1 MSSPESTA
9 ELRNLLV
16 EGAKTSEHLLHR
28 LEHDANPVEIVGL
41 LEALALVDERR
52 MRLLEDFRKRASSL
66 RKREEER
73 SIRQFV
79 LRALDQIGVPQT
91 TGFLEDY
98 LYATELVEAKSRG
111 MGALR
116 RDEYRAWARLR
127 DQPRVAYVAPCLD
140 EEGRA
145 VPRWMSRTDWPLER
159 RLVVHDAEELW
170 KVRRL
175 LALVE
180 AYQSSDPDSEALF
193 VPLLDRYAHE
203 VCDNQHEAAE
213 GPAWFEAVAQA
224 ARDRRAELEPAVMTA
239 QERLAEQFADGD
251 ELRRFWGVQK

>member
-1 MSSPESTA
+1 M
-9 ELRNLLV
+9 
-16 EGAKTSEHLLHR
+16 EGVQTSEHLLHR
-28 LEHDANPVEIVGL
+28 LEQDADPVEIVGL
-41 LEALALVDERR
+41 LESLALVDERR

-127 DQPRVAYVAPCLD
+127 AQPRVAYIAPCLD

-159 RLVVHDAEELW
+159 RLLVRDAEELW
-170 KVRRL
+170 KVHRI
-175 LALVE
+175 LALVD
-180 AYQSSDPDSEALF
+180 ACQSSDPDSEALF
-193 VPLLDRYAHE
+193 VPLIDRYAHD
-203 VCDNQHEAAE
+203 VFDNEFGSKAVE
-213 GPAWFEAVAQA
+213 GPAFFSAVADA
-224 ARDRRAELEPAVMTA
+224 ARERRSELEPDVTEA
-239 QERLAEQFADGD
+239 QRRLAERFAGGD
-251 ELRRFWGVQK
+251 ELRRFWGLET